1 MEKINLLKVSP
12 ETRKIIKQQ
21 AIQLLKKHVKHKEI
35 AETLN
40 ISIQTVDRISSAYKK
55 EGTKCL
61 KEKKR
66 GRKLGEKRQL
76 TPAQEKEIRNILID
90 KTPDQMK
97 LGFMLWTR
105 AAACQLIQGKYN
117 ITITL
122 RNMSEYLKRW
132 GMTCQRPTK
141 KAYFQDNVKMNTFM
155 HETYPAIVKQA
166 EKEDAVIFWGDETGI
181 NNQAYHVKGF
191 APKGQT
197 PAVPSFSKME
207 KINMVSAISNQGTCH
222 FLCYDE
228 NMTQQRFIDFMERLV
243 QDTDRKVLFIV
254 DNLKVHHGKIVAEWL
269 SEHKDE
275 IELFFTSP
283 YSPEI
288 NPDEYLN
295 NNLKQ
300 NIHSGIIPHTKE
312 QIRSKTE
319 RFMHYL
325 QKHSERVSCFF
336 QHKKLKYIQDYGC

>member
-1 MEKINLLKVSP
+1 MKTINLKKVSL

-21 AIQLLKKHVKHKEI
+21 TIQLLKKDIKHREI
-35 AETLN
+35 ADTLS
-40 ISIQTVDRISSAYKK
+40 ISLQTVDRISSAYKK
-55 EGTKCL
+55 EGAQCL

-66 GRKLGEKRQL
+66 GRKTGEKRQL

-105 AAACQLIQGKYN
+105 AAICQLVQEKYGV
-117 ITITL
+117 TVTL

-132 GMTCQRPTK
+132 GMTCQRPAK
-141 KAYFQDNVKMNTFM
+141 KAYFQDNVKLNTFM
-155 HETYPAIVKQA
+155 HGTYPSIVKQA
-166 EKEDAVIFWGDETGI
+166 KKEDAVIYWGDETGI

-191 APKGQT
+191 SPKGQA
-197 PAVPSFSKME
+197 PAVPSFSKPE
-207 KINMVSAISNQGTCH
+207 KINMISAISNHGGCH
-222 FLCYDE
+222 FLCYEE
-228 NMTQQRFIDFMERLV
+228 NMTQQRFIDFMGRLIK
-243 QDTDRKVLFIV
+243 DTDRKVLFIV

-295 NNLKQ
+295 HTLKQ
-300 NIHSGIIPHTKE
+300 DIHSGILPHTKE
-312 QIRSKTE
+312 QIRKKTE
-319 RFMHYL
+319 KFMLGL
-325 QKHSERVSCFF
+325 QICQEKVSCFF
-336 QHKKLKYIQDYGC
+336 RHKRLKYIQDYGY